1 MKFFQKKSK
10 AVKRWHS
17 RAMLIDLRKTKVT
30 IIYSGEP
37 EDYNWDSGLAL
48 NFSRKRKR
56 KENKDFQSPATK
68 AG

>member
-30 IIYSGEP
+30 IIHAGEP
-37 EDYNWDSGLAL
+37 DDYDWNSKDYTKFPEDI
-48 NFSRKRKR
+48 
-56 KENKDFQSPATK
+56 EE
-68 AG
+68 